1 MQLTQVQSLGW
12 EDILEKEIAT
22 RSSIVAWKIHWT
34 EEPSRLKSMG
44 SQELDMT
51 YWQNHQ
57 GIKNIFMEGRKE
69 LLKGSSNSDLL
80 NSGVSQELLMY
91 PSLNHSMETFWR

>member
-51 YWQNHQ
+51 Y
-57 GIKNIFMEGRKE
+57 
-69 LLKGSSNSDLL
+69 
-80 NSGVSQELLMY
+80 
-91 PSLNHSMETFWR
+91 